1 MPQVSSK
8 FKSTI
13 LFNAVPR
20 KSYAPYLV
28 YAFQGE
34 DDKEVGFF
42 EMLNCRRYEVVYGVL
57 KHAASVLIREPL

>member
-28 YAFQGE
+28 YMYAFQGE
-34 DDKEVGFF
+34 DYKEVGFF
-42 EMLNCRRYEVVYGVL
+42 HVKSLWFFRNVKL
-57 KHAASVLIREPL
+57 QAL